1 MKELINIQSELKAA
15 KTRWNEFSHYH
26 FRSAEDILESVKP
39 LLKSNNCYLT
49 ISDEVV
55 VIGQRYYVKAVATLK
70 SAEESISVTAYA
82 REEEAKKGYDCAQI
96 TGAAS
101 SYARKYALNGLLC
114 IDDSRDP
121 DSDDNTG
128 KEQPKERT
136 KPAADEKKSK
146 TDLEQA
152 FEALERCKDNVSVDE
167 VMKAF
172 KNLWSNQK
180 FKDAI
185 SKRRE
190 ELK

>member
-1 MKELINIQSELKAA
+1 MKELIIIQSELKAA
-15 KTRWNEFSHYH
+15 KKQWNDFSHYN
-26 FRSAEDILESVKP
+26 FRSAEDILEAVKP

-49 ISDEVV
+49 LSDEVV
-55 VIGQRYYVKAVATLK
+55 MIGVRYYVKATATLK
-70 SAEESISVTAYA
+70 SEQESISVPAYA

-114 IDDSRDP
+114 IDDARDP
-121 DSDDNTG
+121 DNDDNTD
-128 KEQPKERT
+128 KEQPKART
-136 KPAADEKKSK
+136 KPAEDAKKSK

-152 FEALERCKDNVSVDE
+152 FEALERCKDNASVDE